1 MNISPGN
8 HHPAPSSAIS
18 NRLVTLALV
27 AITGFALPGCAN
39 ARPDGE
45 QILTLSE
52 KLIGTWT
59 ACWNSYDL
67 DVVDALFLTDDG
79 LTYFSSEKE
88 GVIRGKEAVLEHHVG
103 FGFVSGG
110 KEQEN
115 RLWLEDI
122 GYDLFDTS
130 VVVTGIW
137 FFAQAGETIPPQ
149 KGPVTFTLIWR
160 DDKLQ
165 ITHCNFSTYLPEPD
179 AE

>member
-1 MNISPGN
+1 MIFCHTHSPV
-8 HHPAPSSAIS
+8 PSRMIPDHLIFLALAIS
-18 NRLVTLALV
+18 LV
-27 AITGFALPGCAN
+27 LPLSGCTDS
-39 ARPDGE
+39 RPIGE
-45 QILTLSE
+45 MILTSAE
-52 KLIGTWT
+52 ELIETWT

-67 DVVDALFLTDDG
+67 DVVDELFLTDEA

-115 RLWLEDI
+115 RLWLEDV
-122 GYDLFDTS
+122 GYDVFDTS

-137 FFAQAGETIPPQ
+137 FFARPGETTPPQ

-160 DDKLQ
+160 DARLL
-165 ITHCNFSTYLPEPD
+165 ITHCNFSEYVPEP
-179 AE
+179 EM